1 MDGLLQTFLENYSIH
16 ILASTVNDVILE
28 VVMDNKTKTR
38 KEINREYAERIK
50 PSGVYQVKNLLSGR
64 MLLGSS
70 LNLEGP
76 LNRHKFMLKIG
87 SHTNKALQKDWNE
100 LGPDQFVFE
109 ILEEVK
115 IQDDPNFNL
124 NDELTL
130 LEMIWLESLQPVE
143 NGYNLN
149 ARIREA

>member
-1 MDGLLQTFLENYSIH
+1 ME
-16 ILASTVNDVILE
+16 
-28 VVMDNKTKTR
+28 NKTKTR
-38 KEINREYAERIK
+38 KDLHREYKERVK
-50 PSGVYQVKNLLSGR
+50 PAGVYAVRNLTTGKV
-64 MLLGSS
+64 LLGSS

-87 SHTNKALQKDWNE
+87 SHLNPALQKDWNE
-100 LGPDQFVFE
+100 FGPDQFVFE

-115 IQDDPNFNL
+115 IQDDPTFNL
-124 NDELTL
+124 EDELTL
-130 LEMIWLESLQPVE
+130 LEMIWLEKLQPDK